1 MWRIATETRQRDKF
15 GPGKDGFTRGNIATG
30 LASTQLEP
38 DWFDN
43 LQEEVSNVIEI
54 ELGPL
59 DSFDR
64 AQLWKAIDAQIDRKV
79 AGIPAQPAFVLR
91 AGDTMT
97 GALNFSA
104 GLAPPTTGSIGSRL
118 VLFPGGGAPG
128 SADLAIG
135 IMPGGM
141 WFSARTV
148 ADTFSWYGGEALI
161 ATLGGNGT
169 LSLVGTTVLGR
180 DPLVAAEAATKR
192 YVDALF
198 ATFGGYLPLTGG
210 TITGGLNV
218 NGLLSAVT
226 NLAVG
231 GGLTVHGAGIA
242 YSRYSANWIGFG
254 WDGANVNSYVDGQHQ
269 GRIVIANPSAVIGGN
284 LEVGGNGNFASL
296 GCFGGATIVGAASA
310 AHLISTG
317 GCDVTGTS
325 NTGWVNSSGDFAIT
339 GGGAFSSNADQIDIC
354 QTGTRANVGK
364 IRLAANFVESGGTH
378 DVYGDIRITNNGWKP
393 GGGEWAP
400 GNPLLTR
407 DDAIEP
413 YERGLKAIRELAPM
427 IYGEQR
433 FVGLALEDCRAV
445 LPEMV
450 LAVAS
455 QVGDAAGVTHGVSVD
470 MSALKYAL
478 VNAVKE
484 LAERVEALERAWP
497 TPAPA

>member
-30 LASTQLEP
+30 LSSTQLEP

-43 LQEEVSNVIEI
+43 VQEEVSNVIEI

-97 GALNFSA
+97 GVLTITA
-104 GLAPPTTGSIGSRL
+104 GLAPPIAGVSTGTRL
-118 VLFPGGGAPG
+118 VLFPGGG
-128 SADLAIG
+128 STADIALG
-135 IMPGGM
+135 IMAGGL
-141 WFSARTV
+141 WFSVRTPGDFF
-148 ADTFSWYGGEALI
+148 AWYTGPTEI
-161 ATLGGNGT
+161 ANLT
-169 LSLVGTTVLGR
+169 
-180 DPLVAAEAATKR
+180 AAGFAVTPAPTNRAHLANKG
-192 YVDALF
+192 YVDDLF

-218 NGLLSAVT
+218 NGLLNAITS
-226 NLAVG
+226 LACDTF
-231 GGLTVHGAGIA
+231 TVRGAGIV
-242 YSRYSANWIGFG
+242 YSRYSGNVIGFG
-254 WDGANVNSYVDGQHQ
+254 WDSANVNSYVDGQYQ

-339 GGGAFSSNADQIDIC
+339 GGGAFSSNAGQIDIC

-497 TPAPA
+497 APAPA